1 MDPEEDSDLP
11 WVEKY
16 RPQHLDQLVAHS
28 HIISTIQK
36 FISERKLPHLL
47 FYGPPG
53 TGKTSTILAVAR
65 QMHGSHFNTMSLEL
79 NASDDRGITVVR
91 EQIKQFA
98 STQQLV
104 GGGIKLVILDEAD
117 AMTGPA
123 QFALRRI
130 IEKYTKTTRFC
141 LVCNYVSKIIPALQS
156 RCTRFRFT
164 PLAFEEASRR
174 ILEISVKEQITV
186 SDDGL
191 AAITTLAGG
200 DMRKCLN
207 ILQGCALTSKRITAE
222 TVHLCTGT
230 PSPELIDALL
240 EKLLTLNFN
249 DNFREIQEIR
259 LAAGLSLTDI
269 IRELHRSIL
278 KIEFPDK
285 MKAGLVRRL
294 AEVEVRLSVGSNE
307 KLQQAAMIGAFL
319 EARQIG
325 GSA

>member
-1 MDPEEDSDLP
+1 MDIEEESDLP

-16 RPQHLDQLVAHS
+16 RPQQLDQLVAHS

-65 QMHGSHFNTMSLEL
+65 QMHQAHFSTMTLEL
-79 NASDDRGITVVR
+79 NASDDRGISVVR

-104 GGGIKLVILDEAD
+104 GGGVKLVILDEAD
-117 AMTGPA
+117 AMTSAA

-156 RCTRFRFT
+156 RCTRFRFM
-164 PLAFEEASRR
+164 PLAFEESSRR
-174 ILEISVKEQITV
+174 IVEIAQAERVTISE
-186 SDDGL
+186 DGL
-191 AAITTLAGG
+191 AAINSLAGG

-207 ILQGCALTSKRITAE
+207 ILQGCALTTKTITAD

-230 PSPELIDALL
+230 PSPALIDTIL

-249 DNFREIQEIR
+249 DNYRELQEIR
-259 LAAGLSLTDI
+259 ISAGLSLNDI
-269 IRELHRSIL
+269 IRELHKNLL

-285 MKAGLVRRL
+285 MKISLVKRL
-294 AEVEVRLSVGSNE
+294 AEVEMRLSVGSNE
-307 KLQQAAMIGAFL
+307 KLQQASMIGAFL
-319 EARQIG
+319 EARQL
-325 GSA
+325 SA

>member
-1 MDPEEDSDLP
+1 MNIDEESDLP

-36 FISERKLPHLL
+36 FIAERKLPHLL

-65 QMHGSHFNTMSLEL
+65 QMHGNHFSTMTLEL

-104 GGGIKLVILDEAD
+104 GGGVKLVILDEAD

-164 PLAFEEASRR
+164 PLGFEDSSKRLQDIAAQE
-174 ILEISVKEQITV
+174 KITI
-186 SDDGL
+186 SDDGM
-191 AAITTLAGG
+191 AAINSLAGG

-207 ILQGCALTSKRITAE
+207 ILQGCALTSKAITAE

-230 PSPELIDALL
+230 PSPELIDGLL
-240 EKLLTLNFN
+240 EKLLILNFN
-249 DNFREIQEIR
+249 DCYRDIQEIR

-269 IRELHRSIL
+269 IRELHRSLL

-285 MKAGLVRRL
+285 MKANLVKRL
-294 AEVEVRLSVGSNE
+294 AEVEMRLSVGSNE

-319 EARQIG
+319 EARQV
-325 GSA
+325 GSSA